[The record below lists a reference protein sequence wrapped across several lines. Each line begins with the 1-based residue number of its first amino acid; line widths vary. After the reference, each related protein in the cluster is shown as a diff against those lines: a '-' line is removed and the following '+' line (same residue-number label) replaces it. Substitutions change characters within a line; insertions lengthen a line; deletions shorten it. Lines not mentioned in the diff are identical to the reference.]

1 MKLARRRFLHLGTAA
16 TAFVTVSCAARA
28 QAYPA
33 RPVRVIVPFSPG
45 GDTDFV
51 ARLIGQWLSER
62 LGQPFVVENRPG
74 AGTTIGTETAV
85 RAAAD
90 GYTLLLTSPP
100 SAINATLYPNLKY
113 KFQRDFAPVAL
124 VMRAPFALE
133 TAASFP
139 AKTIPEF
146 IAYAKANPGKVTM
159 ASAGVGSGPHLAGEM
174 FRMMSGLDMVHVP
187 YRGQGPATADLLGG
201 QVQIYFGGLPT
212 TIEHIRA
219 GKLRALGV
227 TTAMPSQLLPTVPAI
242 GEFLPGYE
250 ASFWG
255 GLCAPANTPG
265 AVIERLNHEINAAL
279 TDPKIRERLAQVSG
293 VPIGGSAD
301 DFAKLIADETRK
313 WANVIN
319 TMGVRPE

>member
-16 TAFVTVSCAARA
+16 AALVVVSRIA
-28 QAYPA
+28 QAQTYPA
-33 RPVRVIVPFSPG
+33 RPVRVIVPYPPG

-62 LGQPFVVENRPG
+62 LGQPFTVENRPG
-74 AGTTIGTETAV
+74 AGTTIGTETAA

-90 GYTLLLTSPP
+90 GYTLLLTSVP

-113 KFQRDFAPVAL
+113 NFQRDFAPVAM

-146 IAYAKANPGKVTM
+146 IAHAKANPGRITM
-159 ASAGVGSGPHLAGEM
+159 ASAGAGSGPHLAGEM

-201 QVQIYFGGLPT
+201 QVQVYFGGLPT

-219 GKLRALGV
+219 GKLQALGV
-227 TTAMPSQLLPTVPAI
+227 TTAVRSQLLPTVPAI

-255 GLCAPANTPG
+255 GFSAPANTPG
-265 AVIERLNHEINAAL
+265 AVIALLNREINSAL
-279 TDPKIRERLAQVSG
+279 ADAKIRERLAQVGG
-293 VPIGGSAD
+293 VAIGGSAD

-313 WANVIN
+313 WADVIN
-319 TMGVRPE
+319 TMGIKPE

>member
-1 MKLARRRFLHLGTAA
+1 MKLARRRFLHLGAA
-16 TAFVTVSCAARA
+16 AALVTVSRIARA

-33 RPVRVIVPFSPG
+33 RAVRVTVPYPPG

-62 LGQPFVVENRPG
+62 LRQPFVVENRPG
-74 AGTTIGTETAV
+74 AGTTIGTEAAV
-85 RAAAD
+85 RATAD

-113 KFQRDFAPVAL
+113 NFQRDFAPVAL
-124 VMRAPFALE
+124 VMHAPFALE

-139 AKTIPEF
+139 AKTIPDF
-146 IAYAKANPGKVTM
+146 IAHAKANPGKITM

-201 QVQIYFGGLPT
+201 QVQVYFGGLPT

-227 TTAMPSQLLPTVPAI
+227 TTAARSQLLPTVPAI

-255 GLCAPANTPG
+255 GLSAPANTPG
-265 AVIERLNHEINAAL
+265 PIIALLNREINAAL
-279 TDPKIRERLAQVSG
+279 ADARIRERLAQVGG
-293 VPIGGSAD
+293 VPTSGSAD

-313 WANVIN
+313 WAKVI
-319 TMGVRPE
+319 TAMGIKPE

>member
-1 MKLARRRFLHLGTAA
+1 MKFARRGFLHLGAA
-16 TAFVTVSCAARA
+16 AAALAIVPRIARA

-33 RPVRVIVPFSPG
+33 RAVHVVVPFTPG

-51 ARLIGQWLSER
+51 ARLIGQWLSDR
-62 LGQPFVVENRPG
+62 LGQPFVVDNRPG
-74 AGTTIGTETAV
+74 AGTTIGTEAAA

-90 GYTLLLTSPP
+90 GYTLLLNTPP

-113 KFQRDFAPVAL
+113 DFERDFAPVAL
-124 VMRAPFALE
+124 VMRAPYALE

-139 AKTIPEF
+139 ATTIPEF
-146 IAYAKANPGKVTM
+146 IAHAKANPGKITM
-159 ASAGVGSGPHLAGEM
+159 ASAGAGSGPHLAGEM
-174 FRMMSGLDMVHVP
+174 FKLMSGIDMVHVP

-201 QVQIYFGGLPT
+201 QVHVYFGGLPT
-212 TIEHIRA
+212 TIQHIRA

-227 TTAMPSQLLPTVPAI
+227 TTASRSQLLPTVPAI

-250 ASFWG
+250 AGFWAG
-255 GLCAPANTPG
+255 FCAPRHTPG
-265 AVIERLNHEINAAL
+265 PVIALLNREINAAL
-279 TDPKIRERLAQVSG
+279 TDAEIKERLAQVSG
-293 VPIGGSAD
+293 VPIGGSPA

-319 TMGVRPE
+319 TLGIKPE